1 MAHFT
6 IDNQS
11 LPAIHNG
18 PAQPDSGESALRCW
32 SRIIFIKKTAKYHL
46 LSPMRS

>member
-1 MAHFT
+1 MAYST

-18 PAQPDSGESALRCW
+18 PAQPDSGESAPAVGIGLY
-32 SRIIFIKKTAKYHL
+32 SE
-46 LSPMRS
+46 

>member
-1 MAHFT
+1 MAYST

-18 PAQPDSGESALRCW
+18 PAQPDSGEKPRPAVEIGLYSE
-32 SRIIFIKKTAKYHL
+32 KK
-46 LSPMRS
+46 R